1 MSWRAQ
7 DLSHTGDVAKE
18 SVLGRIV
25 RIVEVFGPDTPALSV
40 SELAR
45 RADLHVATASRM
57 VDHLVGYGWL
67 RRDGDRKVCIGM
79 RLWELASRASP
90 ALPLREAAM
99 PYMED
104 LHAVVRQHTQL
115 AVLDGDE
122 VLFLE
127 RLSARNAVINLTR
140 IAGRLPLHASSS
152 GEVLLAYAPVEL
164 QERVLAGPLR
174 AFTPDTVTD
183 PRELRA
189 RLAGIRR
196 DGFALCAGF
205 FDERATGVAVPVR
218 GPGGAV
224 AAALG
229 VVVPN
234 DANARMQVPA
244 LRATALGIS
253 RAMGLSLSE
262 NRL

>member
-1 MSWRAQ
+1 M
-7 DLSHTGDVAKE
+7 
-18 SVLGRIV
+18 LGRIV
-25 RIVEVFGPDTPALSV
+25 RIFEVFGTDTPAVSV

-57 VDHLVGYGWL
+57 VEQLVGHGWL
-67 RRDGDRKVCIGM
+67 QRDADRKVRIGM

-104 LHAVVRQHTQL
+104 LHAVVRHHTQL
-115 AVLDGDE
+115 GVLEGDE

-127 RLSARNAVINLTR
+127 RLSTRHAVVNLTR
-140 IAGRLPLHASSS
+140 IAGRLPLHVSSS
-152 GEVLLAYAPVEL
+152 GEVLLAHAPVEL

-174 AFTPDTVTD
+174 GYTPNTVTD
-183 PRELRA
+183 PKVLRA
-189 RLAGIRR
+189 RLADIRR
-196 DGFALCAGF
+196 DGFACCAGYV
-205 FDERATGVAVPVR
+205 DERATGIAVPVR
-218 GPGGAV
+218 GPGGGVV
-224 AAALG
+224 AALS

-234 DANARMQVPA
+234 DANARSQIPA
-244 LRATALGIS
+244 LRAAALGIG

>member
-1 MSWRAQ
+1 
-7 DLSHTGDVAKE
+7 VAKE

-25 RIVEVFGPDTPALSV
+25 RIFEVFGPDTPAVSV

-57 VDHLVGYGWL
+57 VEHLVGYGWL
-67 RRDGDRKVCIGM
+67 RRDADRKVRIGM

-104 LHAVVRQHTQL
+104 LHAVVRHHTQL
-115 AVLDGDE
+115 GVLEGDE

-127 RLSARNAVINLTR
+127 RLSTRHAVINLTR

-152 GEVLLAYAPVEL
+152 GEVLLAHAPAEL
-164 QERVLAGPLR
+164 QERVLAGPLP
-174 AFTPDTVTD
+174 AYTPNTVTD
-183 PRELRA
+183 PKVLRA

-196 DGFALCAGF
+196 DGFACCPGF
-205 FDERATGVAVPVR
+205 IDERATGIAVPVR

-224 AAALG
+224 VAALG

-234 DANARMQVPA
+234 DANARMQIPA
-244 LRATALGIS
+244 LRAAALGIG

-262 NRL
+262 NQL